1 MQPVSCVSLNPKY
14 VESGKILTSFIIRS
28 LASLWQGNVKKSR
41 TFMKVADIEREIFHI
56 FWTTWGISMTF
67 LGKMWLM
74 IILKATKI
82 QAFTLSLEDTI
93 LKKLQVG
100 VKLTAPSPAVLGLNK
115 KFKQKLKVEETTP
128 ACTLMCQIVESVALQ
143 NK

>member
-1 MQPVSCVSLNPKY
+1 
-14 VESGKILTSFIIRS
+14 
-28 LASLWQGNVKKSR
+28 
-41 TFMKVADIEREIFHI
+41 
-56 FWTTWGISMTF
+56 
-67 LGKMWLM
+67 M

-128 ACTLMCQIVESVALQ
+128 AYTLMCQIVESVALQ